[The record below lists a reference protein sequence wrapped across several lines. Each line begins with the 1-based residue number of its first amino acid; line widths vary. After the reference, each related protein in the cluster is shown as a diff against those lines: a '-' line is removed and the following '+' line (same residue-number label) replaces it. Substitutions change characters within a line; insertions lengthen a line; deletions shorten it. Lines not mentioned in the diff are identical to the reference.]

1 MLLTPSPDQ
10 EVLRTTTARYLDDRM
25 SVEVVRGLRDDP
37 VGYPS
42 DYWAQGAELGW
53 AALLVSED
61 NGGGS
66 VSGSPV
72 QDLALIAHEFGTHAA
87 PGPLVSVNVVAS
99 ALDAS
104 GSAGHLEALGEL
116 LAGTATA
123 AWCYGEPAPHD
134 RIGDINLTIRR
145 DGTDLVIDGV
155 KRPVEGGADAAYL
168 LVTGRSDGGLTQVL
182 VRSDAPGV
190 TARRLSSAD
199 LTRRFAEVTFDQ
211 VRVPADAVVE
221 TGIAAADQV
230 AHQLHLALTL
240 QAAES
245 VGAMQRAFEM
255 TQAWAADRY
264 SFGRP
269 LASYQAIKH
278 RFADMASWLEGS
290 HAICDAAIRAID
302 ANAPDAEE
310 LVHAAAAFIGD
321 RGGELLQDCV
331 QLHGG
336 IGVTFEH
343 DLHLFLRRVTVNR
356 ATYGTPAQHR
366 RKVGQLNTQR
376 KDTA

>member
-1 MLLTPSPDQ
+1 
-10 EVLRTTTARYLDDRM
+10 
-25 SVEVVRGLRDDP
+25 
-37 VGYPS
+37 
-42 DYWAQGAELGW
+42 
-53 AALLVSED
+53 
-61 NGGGS
+61 
-66 VSGSPV
+66 
-72 QDLALIAHEFGTHAA
+72 
-87 PGPLVSVNVVAS
+87 VVAS

-104 GSAGHLEALGEL
+104 GSAAHLEVLEEL
-116 LAGTATA
+116 LSGTATA

-134 RIGDINLTIRR
+134 GLGDIHLSITR
-145 DGTDLVIDGV
+145 DGSEVVIDGV
-155 KRPVEGGADAAYL
+155 KRPVEGGADAQYL
-168 LVTGRSDGGLTQVL
+168 LVTGRSDAGLAQVL

-190 TARRLSSAD
+190 NAKRLASAD
-199 LTRRFAEVTFDQ
+199 LTRRFAEVTFNQ
-211 VRVPADAVVE
+211 VRVPADAIVE
-221 TGIAAADQV
+221 TGINADDQV
-230 AHQLHLALTL
+230 ARQLHLALTL
-240 QAAES
+240 HAAES

-290 HAICDAAIRAID
+290 HAISDAAITALD

-310 LVHAAAAFIGD
+310 LVHAAAAFIGE
-321 RGGELLQDCV
+321 RGGELLQECV

-356 ATYGTPAQHR
+356 AAYGTPAQHR
-366 RKVGQLNTQR
+366 RKVGMLNTQG
-376 KDTA
+376 KDIA